1 MKRSSPLMK
10 ILPIA
15 VLAAVLLYFA
25 VQLYNYL
32 SDPVSTTLVTEGQAE
47 DTIALNGWLLR
58 DEEVLPAQSGTLSRE
73 RQEGQRVGVGQVL
86 ATVYADDGALQTVS
100 QI

>member
-47 DTIALNGWLLR
+47 DTISSTAGCCGTR
-58 DEEVLPAQSGTLSRE
+58 RCCPPRAAPSAGSGRRGS
-73 RQEGQRVGVGQVL
+73 
-86 ATVYADDGALQTVS
+86 A
-100 QI
+100 